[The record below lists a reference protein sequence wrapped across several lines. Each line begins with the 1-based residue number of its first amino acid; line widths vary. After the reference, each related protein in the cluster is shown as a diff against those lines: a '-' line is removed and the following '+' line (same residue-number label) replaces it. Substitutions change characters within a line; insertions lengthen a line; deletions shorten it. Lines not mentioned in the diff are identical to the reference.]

1 MELRMT
7 SEFIVR
13 PYKDEDQSALIQLWE
28 TCFPDDPPWNN
39 PADVIRRK
47 LTVQPEL
54 LIVCL
59 AHGRVVGSVL
69 AGFDGFRGWVNK
81 VATHPEY
88 QRKGIAS
95 LLMKTAEE
103 KLAAMGCT
111 KLNLQI
117 RAENASVVAFYEGVG
132 YKIEDRVSMGKR
144 LL

>member
-1 MELRMT
+1 MT

-13 PYKDEDQSALIQLWE
+13 PYEDEDQSALIKLWE

-103 KLAAMGCT
+103 KLAAMGCQ
-111 KLNLQI
+111 KLNLQV

-132 YKIEDRVSMGKR
+132 YKIEDRVSMGKK
-144 LL
+144 LS